1 MVEQEYLSR
10 LEYDKIVARLADN
23 TSFSAGRQLALAL
36 TPSPDPLVVRRR
48 LQETTEAK
56 DLLSRRNDITIGGA
70 HDVRPLARHASI
82 EGTLDPR
89 ELLDVRD
96 TLYSARR
103 LRYQILA
110 HEEAFPEL
118 AEQAY
123 VIQPLS
129 HIIDDITRC
138 LSDDGEVLDTASTAL
153 ATIRRQL
160 QIARDRLLDRLRN
173 MVTSAQ
179 YAQFLQEPIVTERN
193 GRYVI
198 PLRVEFKGRIK
209 GIVHDQSASGQTLFI
224 EPLQTV
230 DLNNEWQELQLAERQ
245 EVLRILRQLSLSV
258 GHAADDIIA
267 TVGALAAL
275 DLAFAKARL
284 SYEMRAWPAEMTPQ
298 QWPLAPV
305 TQEEPNALRPSAHP
319 VYLPKARH
327 PLLDP
332 RTVVPIDVHLGG
344 HFTALLVTGPNTG
357 GKTVSL
363 KTVGLLAAMNQ
374 AGLHIPTGEDARL
387 PVFDGIY
394 ADIGDEQSIEQSLST
409 FSSHLTHI
417 VAILERATAGSL
429 VLLDEVGAGT
439 DPVEGAALA
448 QALVAE
454 LLTKGCLALCSTHYS
469 QLKLYAFGTPG
480 VENASV
486 EFDVETLSPTYRL
499 TIGLPGRS
507 NAFAIASRLGLPQP
521 IIAAAQ
527 ALVAPEAM
535 VHDAL
540 LERVRDTQDAVDTA
554 LSEAEALRDR
564 VRRMEAEL
572 RARLAQAD
580 ETRRNALA
588 EARAQGQRELEVLR
602 AEMAKLRAQVLRTGS
617 APEETIQQ
625 VIEVIDRLAETME
638 PPAPPA
644 PEPEPGQDEH
654 DLRVGD
660 QVLVNSLGQMGQI
673 VETSGDQAV
682 VAVGGFRLRTP
693 LGGLVF
699 RGRQAPRVT
708 PETRVQRVTAGSPGM
723 ELDLRGR
730 RAEEA
735 LALTDRY
742 LNDACLAGLPWV
754 HIIHG
759 KGTGVL
765 KQVVRERLAG
775 HPLVQSF
782 RNGELAEGGDGITV
796 VKLVST
802 SDV

>member
-1 MVEQEYLSR
+1 MIEPEYLSR
-10 LEYDKIVARLADN
+10 LEYDRIVARLADN

-36 TPSPDPLVVRRR
+36 QPSADPLVVRHR

-56 DLLSRRNDITIGGA
+56 DLLARRNDITIGGA
-70 HDVRPLARHASI
+70 HDIRPLARHAAI
-82 EGTLDPR
+82 EGVLEPR

-96 TLYSARR
+96 TLSSARR

-110 HEEAFPEL
+110 HEQDFGEL
-118 AEQAY
+118 AEHAY

-138 LSDDGEVLDTASTAL
+138 LGDDGQVLDTASTAL
-153 ATIRRQL
+153 ATIRKQL
-160 QIARDRLLDRLRN
+160 HIARDRLLDRLRN

-179 YAQFLQEPIVTERN
+179 YAQYLQEPIVTERN

-245 EVLRILRQLSLSV
+245 EVLRILRQLSLAV
-258 GHAADDIIA
+258 GRASEDIVA
-267 TVGALAAL
+267 SVGALAAL

-284 SYEMRAWPAEMTPQ
+284 SYEMRAWSAELAPQ
-298 QWPLAPV
+298 RWPLMQPSDGQAV
-305 TQEEPNALRPSAHP
+305 LRPSAHP
-319 VYLPKARH
+319 LYLPKARH

-332 RTVVPIDVHLGG
+332 ETVVPIDIYLGG
-344 HFTALLVTGPNTG
+344 DFVTLLVTGPNTG

-374 AGLHIPTGEDARL
+374 AGLHIPTGEGARL

-454 LLTKGCLALCSTHYS
+454 LLQKGCLALCSTHYS

-499 TIGLPGRS
+499 TIGLAGRS
-507 NAFAIASRLGLPQP
+507 NAFAIAARLGLSERT
-521 IIAAAQ
+521 IAAAQ
-527 ALVAPEAM
+527 ALVTPEAM
-535 VHDAL
+535 MHDAL
-540 LERVRDTQDAVDTA
+540 LERVRDTQAAVDSVLA
-554 LSEAEALRDR
+554 EAETSREQA
-564 VRRMEAEL
+564 RRIEADV
-572 RARLAQAD
+572 RARLAQAE
-580 ETRRNALA
+580 ETRRNALT
-588 EARAQGQRELEVLR
+588 EAREQGQRELALLR
-602 AEMAKLRAQVLRTGS
+602 TEIAKLRERLLRAGS
-617 APEETIQQ
+617 VPEEAIQQ
-625 VIEVIDRLAETME
+625 VVETIDRLAETME
-638 PPAPPA
+638 PLAPPS
-644 PEPEPGQDEH
+644 PEPEVDQARRDV
-654 DLRVGD
+654 RMGD
-660 QVLVNSLGQMGQI
+660 RVLVDSLGQSGQV
-673 VETSGDQAV
+673 VEISGDQAV
-682 VAVGGFRLRTP
+682 VAVGGFRLRAP
-693 LGGLVF
+693 LAGLVF
-699 RGRQAPRVT
+699 QGRETPRAT
-708 PETRVQRVTAGSPGM
+708 QETRVQRVSGGSPGM

-735 LALTDRY
+735 LSLTDRY

-765 KQVVRERLAG
+765 KQVVRERLVG

-782 RNGELAEGGDGITV
+782 RNGEIAEGGDGITV

>member
-1 MVEQEYLSR
+1 MIEQEYLSR
-10 LEYDKIVARLADN
+10 LEYDKIVARLAEN
-23 TSFSAGRQLALAL
+23 TSFSAGRELALAL
-36 TPSPDPLVVRRR
+36 LPSTEVPEVRRR

-56 DLLSRRNDITIGGA
+56 ELLARRADITIGGA
-70 HDVRPLARHASI
+70 HDVRPLARHAAI
-82 EGTLDPR
+82 EGTLEPR
-89 ELLDVRD
+89 DLLDIRD
-96 TLYSARR
+96 TLLAARR
-103 LRYQILA
+103 LRYQILD
-110 HEEAFPEL
+110 HEQDYPEL
-118 AEQAY
+118 ADQAY

-129 HIIDDITRC
+129 SIIEDITRC
-138 LSDDGEVLDTASTAL
+138 LSDDGEVLDAASPAL
-153 ATIRRQL
+153 GNIRKQL
-160 QIARDRLLDRLRN
+160 VSARDRLLERLRS

-179 YAQFLQEPIVTERN
+179 YAQYLQEPIVTERN

-230 DLNNEWQELQLAERQ
+230 ELNNQWHELQLAERQ
-245 EVLRILRQLSLSV
+245 EILRILKQLSLEV
-258 GHAADDIIA
+258 GRSAHDIIA
-267 TVGALAAL
+267 TVSALAVL

-284 SYEMRAWPAEMTPQ
+284 SAELRAWPAELSPSV
-298 QWPLAPV
+298 WPLSTGAETADAQ
-305 TQEEPNALRPSAHP
+305 TQSPQPSVYP
-319 VYLPKARH
+319 LYLPKARH

-332 RTVVPIDVHLGG
+332 QTVVPITVYLGG
-344 HFTALLVTGPNTG
+344 DFIALLVTGPNTG

-374 AGLHIPTGEDARL
+374 AGLHIPTGEGARL
-387 PVFDGIY
+387 PVFDGIF

-417 VAILERATAGSL
+417 VDILSKADRGSL

-454 LLTKGCLALCSTHYS
+454 LLTKGCLTMCSTHYS
-469 QLKLYAFGTPG
+469 QLKVYAFGTPG

-486 EFDVETLSPTYRL
+486 EFDVDTLSPTYRL

-507 NAFAIASRLGLPQP
+507 NAFAIAAKLGLPEH
-521 IIAAAQ
+521 IINAAR
-527 ALVAPEAM
+527 ALMAPEAM
-535 VHDAL
+535 AHDAL
-540 LERVRDTQDAVDTA
+540 LERVRDTQDAAENA
-554 LSEAEALRDR
+554 LSEAQALRER
-564 VRRMEAEL
+564 VRQMEADL
-572 RARLAQAD
+572 RAKLAEAD

-588 EARAQGQRELEVLR
+588 ESRAEGQRELDILR
-602 AEMAKLRAQVLRTGS
+602 AEIAKLRGRIMRLGS
-617 APEETIQQ
+617 APEETIRE
-625 VIEVIDRLAETME
+625 VVEVIDRLAEAME
-638 PPAPPA
+638 PPEAPA
-644 PEPEPGQDEH
+644 PVADKGDGALH
-654 DLRVGD
+654 VGD
-660 QVLVNSLGQMGQI
+660 SVLVSSLGQTGELVQI
-673 VETSGDQAV
+673 SGDQAV

-693 LGGLVF
+693 LKGLVF
-699 RGRQAPRVT
+699 QGRKAPVVS
-708 PETRVQRVTAGSPGM
+708 PEPRVQRTATASPGM

-735 LALTDRY
+735 LEMTDRY
-742 LNDACLAGLPWV
+742 LNDAYLAGLPWV

-796 VKLVST
+796 VKLVPT
-802 SDV
+802 N